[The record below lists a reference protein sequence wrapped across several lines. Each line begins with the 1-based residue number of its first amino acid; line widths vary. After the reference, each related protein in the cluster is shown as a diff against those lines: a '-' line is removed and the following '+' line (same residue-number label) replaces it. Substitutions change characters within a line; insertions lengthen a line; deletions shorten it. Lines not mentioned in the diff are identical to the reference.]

1 MSVLVVWPNAERI
14 MPVLEKKQAVEKLAE
29 VVEKATA
36 TAFDEFYAE
45 LFPEKP
51 KPAAAS
57 AADLARHVRSD
68 LEAEEIVD
76 LWNVVFPA
84 DRNVWYDEEDDKIH
98 YNEEAIGYAE
108 AD

>member
-1 MSVLVVWPNAERI
+1 MPSLSKTEAVNRLVGAVQSATSNEL
-14 MPVLEKKQAVEKLAE
+14 LEI
-29 VVEKATA
+29 
-36 TAFDEFYAE
+36 YAE

-51 KPAAAS
+51 VTEPPTALTVAQ
-57 AADLARHVRSD
+57 HIRSG

-84 DRNVWYDEEDDKIH
+84 DRNVRYDEEGGTIY
-98 YNEEAIGYAE
+98 YNEEPVGYAE

>member
-1 MSVLVVWPNAERI
+1 MMVVMGVPSAERV
-14 MPVLEKKQAVEKLAE
+14 MPALKKNQAVERLAQ
-29 VVEKATA
+29 VVEKAKPTA
-36 TAFDEFYAE
+36 LVEIYAE

-51 KPAAAS
+51 RATVLS
-57 AADLARHVRSD
+57 AADLARHVRSG

-84 DRNVWYDEEDDKIH
+84 DRNVWYEEEGEKIH
-98 YNEEAIGYAE
+98 FNEEALGYAE